1 MRHHLVPRAAALLVV
16 AAVACSSITGVERDV
31 FDGILYER
39 RPSVLGYTESP
50 PAGVTAPDT
59 VTAGVPFTV
68 TVPTYGGGC
77 IRLGD
82 TDVRVAGAVVEVR
95 PYEWFVSAG
104 QAIACTADIRRLDHT
119 ATVTLGTPG
128 RATLRVIGRQMPE
141 GAAISIERTLVVR

>member
-1 MRHHLVPRAAALLVV
+1 MPTRRLLTLSALLLVTG
-16 AAVACSSITGVERDV
+16 AACSSITGVERDV

-59 VTAGVPFTV
+59 VSAGVPFTV
-68 TVPTYGGGC
+68 TVATYGGGC

-82 TDVRVAGAVVEVR
+82 TEVRVAGSVAEVR

-104 QAIACTADIRRLDHT
+104 QAIACTGDIRRLEH
-119 ATVTLGTPG
+119 AASVTLPTPG
-128 RATLRVIGRQMPE
+128 RATLRLIGRQLPE
-141 GAAISIERTLVVR
+141 GATISIERTLVVR